1 MTVTTPERAELPK
14 ELEVRNR
21 EVYNAYLQII
31 QATKPFLTAF
41 DSQKYRTCVNVNH
54 AESGKDTNLIYEFIC
69 HLWNLTLTE
78 NVAGFRMLYVT
89 YDQASIKKFGA
100 RLYNRILRQ
109 VFKATMKATI
119 EDCVRINNPG
129 NVQGFF
135 LNRLSNGENDFITIE
150 IVEKV
155 ISN

>member
-1 MTVTTPERAELPK
+1 MTGTTPEQAELPK
-14 ELEVRNR
+14 QLEARNR
-21 EVYNAYLQII
+21 EVYRAYLQII

-69 HLWNLTLTE
+69 HFWNLTLTE

-89 YDQASIKKFGA
+89 YDEESIKRFGA

-119 EDCVRINNPG
+119 EDCVRVNNPG
-129 NVQGFF
+129 NVQKFF
-135 LNRLSNGENDFITIE
+135 LNRIANGENDYISIE

-155 ISN
+155 SAN